1 MNLEDNY
8 YVIGIDGGASNTRG
22 VLFTQDGKTL
32 ATVLDKG
39 SNIALDGEAA
49 SGLIGNMIESLCA
62 SASISVEDVDAV
74 GCGLAG
80 ASDEDGRDMVFK
92 ELDRLKLSQRA
103 IIMNDAEASYE
114 ISCPQGIGILVTIGT
129 GIICIGRDKNGKIFR
144 VAGEGH
150 DQGDVGSGFWIGKKA
165 ILEMALNESSVKGDA
180 DLSQMLNFIL
190 NTFDNDNFNNAIEE
204 TMNDKDSVAIIA
216 SLSKGIIELAENG
229 NELALSI
236 VQEATTLVA
245 EYIKLLAFDL
255 KINNSDRTILLAG
268 NGSVIRNEFYRKTLN
283 DALQFDFPNINWTF
297 STISNAYG
305 AGLLAAK
312 LHDIDISI
320 ESIVKD
326 KHHLPT

>member
-8 YVIGIDGGASNTRG
+8 YIIGVDGGASNTRG

-32 ATVLDKG
+32 ATALNKG
-39 SNIALDGEAA
+39 SNIALDGEVA
-49 SGLIGNMIESLCA
+49 SELIGNMIESLCE

-114 ISCPQGIGILVTIGT
+114 ISCPQGVGILVTIGT
-129 GIICIGRDKNGKIFR
+129 GIICIGRDESGKIYR
-144 VAGEGH
+144 VAGDGH
-150 DQGDVGSGFWIGKKA
+150 DRGDVGSGFWIGKKA
-165 ILEMALNESSVKGDA
+165 ILKMALNESSVKGDN

-190 NTFDNDNFNNAIEE
+190 NTFENDNFNNAIEE

-216 SLSKGIIELAENG
+216 SLSKGVIELAENG

-236 VQEATTLVA
+236 VQEATTLAA
-245 EYIKLLAFDL
+245 EYIKSLAFDL
-255 KINNSDRTILLAG
+255 KINSSDQTILLAG

-305 AGLLAAK
+305 AGLLAAR
-312 LHDIDISI
+312 LHDINILI
-320 ESIVKD
+320 ENIVKD
-326 KHHLPT
+326 KHHLPA